1 MKYIIAI
8 VVSSL
13 AVFGLLLSRQQ
24 HSAGY
29 ATTETPVYRSLY
41 AGDPGLVDPG
51 GPVDF
56 TEAAAKAVRATVH
69 VAAKVKNEWGEAG
82 WSSGSGAILAED
94 GIIVTNNHVV
104 KGAESITV
112 TLNNHHTMKAVIVGA
127 DGAADIAVLKV
138 DAHDLPY
145 FSYGNSNA
153 VKVGQWALAIGYP
166 LMLETTV
173 TAGIIS
179 ARRDSL
185 IQTDAAVN
193 VGNSG
198 GPLIDRNGEL
208 IGINAAFTTNTGSYV
223 GYSYAIPS
231 TIVKRVVN
239 MILGGGNAQ
248 VIR

>member
-1 MKYIIAI
+1 M
-8 VVSSL
+8 L
-13 AVFGLLLSRQQ
+13 GLLVVRQR
-24 HSAGY
+24 HSSGY
-29 ATTETPVYRSLY
+29 AATETPVYRSLY
-41 AGDPGLVDPG
+41 TSDPGLVDPG

-56 TEAAAKAVRATVH
+56 TDVAGNAVMATVH

-82 WSSGSGAILAED
+82 WSSGSGAILGED
-94 GIIVTNNHVV
+94 GIIVTNSHVV

-112 TLNNHHTMKAVIVGA
+112 TLNNHHSFKATLAGA
-127 DGAADIAVLKV
+127 DREADIAVLKV

-153 VKVGQWALAIGYP
+153 VKVGQWVLAIGYP

-198 GPLIDRNGEL
+198 GPLVDREGRL
-208 IGINAAFTTNTGSYV
+208 IGINAAFTTNTGTYV

-231 TIVKRVVN
+231 SIVKRVVN
-239 MILGGGNAQ
+239 RILGRSIAE
-248 VIR
+248 VKP